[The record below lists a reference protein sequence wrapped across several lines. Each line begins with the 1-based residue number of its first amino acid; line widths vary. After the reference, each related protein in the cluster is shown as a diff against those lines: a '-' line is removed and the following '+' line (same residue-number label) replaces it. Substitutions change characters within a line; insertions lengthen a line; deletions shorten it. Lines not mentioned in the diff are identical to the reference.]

1 MELVNLKKSLDE
13 KISSLSG
20 GMQRRV
26 SIALATIGDPKI
38 LIFDEPTTG
47 LDPEN
52 RHDIWEFI
60 NNLKQDGRTILLTTH
75 ILEEADILSD
85 RICIMSYGQ
94 VKITGTSS
102 ELKRKI
108 GSGFKLNII
117 LKELNEQTLTTVKD
131 FVSSSIPSAQLYDT
145 SGGALLFVVPF
156 SSTKEVTNF
165 LKKYEEDKH
174 IGNIIDDLVVSNSTL
189 EEVFM
194 KVTEEED
201 TRDSLSSSHLSA
213 DGIEGEEENE
223 LPHD

>member
-1 MELVNLKKSLDE
+1 MIELVNLSKSLDE

-60 NNLKQDGRTILLTTH
+60 NNLKEDGRTILLTTH

-108 GSGFKLNII
+108 GSGFKINII
-117 LKELNEQTLTTVKD
+117 LKEMNEANLNRVKE
-131 FVSSSIPSAQLYDT
+131 FVNSSIPSAELYDT

-156 SSTKEVTNF
+156 SSTQEVTGF
-165 LKKYEEDKH
+165 LRKYEDDKD
-174 IGNIIDDLVVSNSTL
+174 IRDFIDDLVVSNSTL

-194 KVTEEED
+194 KVTEDDE
-201 TRDSLSSSHLSA
+201 TRDSLSESNLS
-213 DGIEGEEENE
+213 DGANE
-223 LPHD
+223 RRN